1 MNGLYRSSLNHLS
14 VRLFIIC
21 GRELPKIDFV
31 RLSNGRISENL
42 TCCSINANDRM
53 PVSGYSIKKLF
64 EKEQTVADSP
74 VRLNSEN
81 KISILAPVQP
91 GRYKLP
97 ANRFRNDKQKAAVTR
112 NLVV

>member
-1 MNGLYRSSLNHLS
+1 MNGLQRSSLNHLS
-14 VRLFIIC
+14 LRLFFIC
-21 GRELPKIDFV
+21 GRKLPKIDFV

-42 TCCSINANDRM
+42 TCCSISANDRM
-53 PVSGYSIKKLF
+53 PVSGHSNQELF
-64 EKEQTVADSP
+64 EKEQTVEDSP

-81 KISILAPVQP
+81 KNSIPAPVRP